1 MYEPKKRT
9 LPLNSAAWRRLRE
22 QVLAEEP
29 LCADCRLMGYVTPAN
44 QVDHIVDSRADYD
57 DDNSR
62 HNLQSLCTP
71 CHSRK
76 TAVSMGKASSAGCDV
91 RGRPLDANHHWN
103 H

>member
-44 QVDHIVDSRADYD
+44 QVDHNVDSRAD
-57 DDNSR
+57 
-62 HNLQSLCTP
+62 
-71 CHSRK
+71 
-76 TAVSMGKASSAGCDV
+76 
-91 RGRPLDANHHWN
+91 
-103 H
+103 